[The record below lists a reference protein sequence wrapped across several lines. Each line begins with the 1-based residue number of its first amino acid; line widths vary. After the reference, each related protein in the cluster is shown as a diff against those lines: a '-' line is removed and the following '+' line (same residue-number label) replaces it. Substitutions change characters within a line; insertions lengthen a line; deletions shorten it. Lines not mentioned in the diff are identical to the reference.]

1 MQFYL
6 DDKLFESGEKKK
18 STLKCFKFRGRLRR
32 RTCLDISEIKAAVR
46 NELKEIGGT
55 EGRNDVTLRDL
66 NLLIP
71 ST

>member
-1 MQFYL
+1 MTNCL
-6 DDKLFESGEKKK
+6 RVGRKKK
-18 STLKCFKFRGRLRR
+18 STLTCFKFRGRLRR
-32 RTCLDISEIKAAVR
+32 CTCLDISEIKAAVR